1 MNACTRTRTHMR
13 TRTKQKKRKNNDKR
27 VKGPLT
33 GNLGYTSKNK
43 QKKDNKRAREPSME
57 KPPTPQHIMT
67 MTYLPAIPPA
77 CHRCASRGRAETAA
91 PAQKAAGRRRRAGGA
106 DGSESCGRPG
116 KASAATDPGCGC
128 TGCSAASAERRTE
141 QGLSPCVGNQIG
153 TLFVRIKTQ
162 QAHFRGNPL
171 AWQGIPPPPSPAETQ
186 TEQGLSPCIAR

>member
-1 MNACTRTRTHMR
+1 
-13 TRTKQKKRKNNDKR
+13 
-27 VKGPLT
+27 
-33 GNLGYTSKNK
+33 
-43 QKKDNKRAREPSME
+43 ME

-67 MTYLPAIPPA
+67 MTDLPAIPPA
-77 CHRCASRGRAETAA
+77 CHRCASRGRAKTAA

-153 TLFVRIKTQ
+153 TLL
-162 QAHFRGNPL
+162 G
-171 AWQGIPPPPSPAETQ
+171 
-186 TEQGLSPCIAR
+186 